1 MCVLYAQKCF
11 QPTYSPEIGKQF
23 SAKIGAVFKN
33 NIFKMSKKER
43 IYFRVSSN
51 EKKEI
56 TRLAG
61 ALGYDSVSDY
71 LSAISLSG
79 LTKKERIEIHYE
91 INNLRKRN
99 AKVENNINQIAT
111 HLNVNKSISDSKLDE
126 YLSSLQEF
134 SILRKKQSESI
145 TSLIKILFEDKQK
158 LYDLLNQEKN
168 DQN

>member
-1 MCVLYAQKCF
+1 MQCSHIPPLARK
-11 QPTYSPEIGKQF
+11 IGEQF
-23 SAKIGAVFKN
+23 SAKVGVILNFK
-33 NIFKMSKKER
+33 IKEFDMYKDKYVR
-43 IYFRVSSN
+43 FRVSEN
-51 EKKEI
+51 DKKEI
-56 TRLAG
+56 VRLADV
-61 ALGYDSVSDY
+61 LGYSSVSDY
-71 LSAISLSG
+71 LSTISLSG

-99 AKVENNINQIAT
+99 AKVENNINQIAI

>member
-1 MCVLYAQKCF
+1 MYKDKYV
-11 QPTYSPEIGKQF
+11 
-23 SAKIGAVFKN
+23 
-33 NIFKMSKKER
+33 R
-43 IYFRVSSN
+43 FRVSEN
-51 EKKEI
+51 DKKEI
-56 TRLAG
+56 VRLADV
-61 ALGYDSVSDY
+61 LGYSSVSDY
-71 LSAISLSG
+71 LSTISLSG

-99 AKVENNINQIAT
+99 AKVENNINQIAI